1 MSLYNIETED
11 QCWAKVDDLLE
22 LTRHAKA
29 TPSVKTIGALKNRLK
44 EYFDLGNTIKGK
56 NRMSK
61 VEQIF
66 FWPSIYEAY
75 VYAPKSTHR
84 GRGAKGCRKSS
95 TNWKSYVARP
105 ARKKQPTETY

>member
-11 QCWAKVDDLLE
+11 QCWARVDELLE

-29 TPSVKTIGALKNRLK
+29 TPSVKTIGALKNCLK

-61 VEQIF
+61 VEQMF
-66 FWPSIYEAY
+66 FWPSIHEAY
-75 VYAPKSTHR
+75 VYAPKLNAPKRWSER
-84 GRGAKGCRKSS
+84 LSEVEYKLEKLRR
-95 TNWKSYVARP
+95 
-105 ARKKQPTETY
+105 

>member
-75 VYAPKSTHR
+75 VYAPKLNTPRTWSER
-84 GRGAKGCRKSS
+84 LSEVEYKLEKLRR
-95 TNWKSYVARP
+95 
-105 ARKKQPTETY
+105 